1 MLAKVKIVDMERCI
15 GCELCER
22 VCEFVNGKP
31 RARVRPTSD
40 GVLVPITCL
49 HCSNPVCIDVCP
61 TGAVYRNE
69 DGVVGLR
76 QNRCVGCKLCVLA
89 CPMGVPDP
97 DPIRG
102 FVTKCDLCAERASDG
117 LLPACV
123 ELCPTGAIEYGEYED
138 VVKKSKSRSMKLLRD
153 SKLLVKQPVG
163 G

>member
-1 MLAKVKIVDMERCI
+1 MLAKVKVVDMERCI

-49 HCSNPVCIDVCP
+49 HCSNPVCVDVCP
-61 TGAVYRNE
+61 TGAVYSNE

-89 CPMGVPDP
+89 CPIGVPDP

-102 FVTKCDLCAERASDG
+102 FLTKCDLCADRASDG

-123 ELCPTGAIEYGEYED
+123 ELCPTGAIMYGEYED
-138 VVKKSKSRSMKLLRD
+138 IVKKSTSKSMMLLRD
-153 SKLLVKQPVG
+153 SKLLVKQPG
-163 G
+163 RG

>member
-1 MLAKVKIVDMERCI
+1 MLAKVKVIDMERCI

-31 RARVRPTSD
+31 RAKVRPTSD

-49 HCSNPVCIDVCP
+49 HCSNPVCVDVCP
-61 TGAVYRNE
+61 TGAVYRNDE
-69 DGVVGLR
+69 GVVSLR

-97 DPIRG
+97 DPVRG

-123 ELCPTGAIEYGEYED
+123 ELCPTGAIEYGEYDD
-138 VVKKSKSRSMKLLRD
+138 VVKKSKSRSVKLLKER
-153 SKLLVKQPVG
+153 KLLVKQPG
-163 G
+163 GG